1 MLVINRGSKNSFSS
15 ATLLIVCFSWTSFWT
30 YRSVSEKAELQ
41 ADRLKE
47 YPLTERLQMRRD
59 CWRKLIPQTEWSRL
73 VWEVDW
79 LTVLWVEFYWSP
91 KQQTCSGPR
100 GLDPILEV
108 LKLLPFHHWKLILW
122 NQYLFHGR
130 PKSTCQ
136 EQINNVIFQKGNL
149 FSCHLCLWYR
159 NLSDCLFQFCHPGI
173 YLKP

>member
-1 MLVINRGSKNSFSS
+1 MLTCWLSASVELLSEHKDLCQKKLSFRL
-15 ATLLIVCFSWTSFWT
+15 T
-30 YRSVSEKAELQ
+30 
-41 ADRLKE
+41 DLKE
-47 YPLTERLQMRRD
+47 KIYIHWPNA
-59 CWRKLIPQTEWSRL
+59 CKWGGI
-73 VWEVDW
+73 VDVSSSLKPSDPGW
-79 LTVLWVEFYWSP
+79 YGKWTVLWVEFCWSP

-108 LKLLPFHHWKLILW
+108 LKLLPFRHRKLILW